1 MDNSRLPVD
10 KPGAL
15 GQVGRYKGTRGH
27 HRRPEPVDKP
37 VDKYAGASVRVSCIL
52 SVLPSVRTRSILS
65 VLSVR
70 LLLPKIT
77 QITSYFHVTP

>member
-1 MDNSRLPVD
+1 M
-10 KPGAL
+10 
-15 GQVGRYKGTRGH
+15 
-27 HRRPEPVDKP
+27 DKP
-37 VDKYAGASVRVSCIL
+37 VDKSAGASVRVSCIL
-52 SVLPSVRTRSILS
+52 SVLPSVLPSVRTRFILS